1 MHYRDSINEAAKA
14 RSEAHF
20 TALDEE
26 RKLMSPKLI
35 EMHYARQAEKHTPI
49 KNRLDRNNDLFVTYV
64 AARVY
69 LTSLGTNITKLSTD
83 NDFNWVMEFTINGS
97 DTLYRV
103 DHDDHEGY
111 HFGPANGQ
119 KFRHARFA
127 DLIQAIM
134 QTKESLTAQKH

>member
-1 MHYRDSINEAAKA
+1 MHYRDSINEAARA

-20 TALDEE
+20 AALNEE
-26 RKLMSPKLI
+26 LKRMSPKLI
-35 EMHYARQAEKHTPI
+35 EMQYSRIADLYQPI
-49 KNRLDRNNDLFVTYV
+49 KCRLDRNSDLFVTYV

-69 LTSLGTNITKLSTD
+69 LTSLGTSITKLTTD
-83 NDFNWVMEFTINGS
+83 NEFTWVMEFTINGS
-97 DTLYRV
+97 DTLYLV